1 MFRFH
6 LEVEVS
12 IDLLRFVSLVSRL
25 YQNMDAIYPVITE
38 FLKRLIG

>member
-12 IDLLRFVSLVSRL
+12 IDLLRLVSLVSRL
-25 YQNMDAIYPVITE
+25 CQNMDAIYPVITE
-38 FLKRLIG
+38 FLKHLIG